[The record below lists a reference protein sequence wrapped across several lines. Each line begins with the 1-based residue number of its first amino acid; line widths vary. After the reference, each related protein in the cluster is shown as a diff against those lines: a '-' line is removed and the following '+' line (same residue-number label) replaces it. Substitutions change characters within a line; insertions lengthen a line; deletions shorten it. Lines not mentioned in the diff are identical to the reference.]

1 MFIKNKLIEEMETDA
16 KIFFYEALYKIKNDF
31 DIKKI
36 VKDVDILG
44 SITKILEYIEKE
56 IPDLEERKNELF
68 KTNDKNSEDFAFD
81 FALSMADTKEEKI
94 FLLNKIKDQ
103 FLEVIQKKI
112 DKINAE

>member
-1 MFIKNKLIEEMETDA
+1 M
-16 KIFFYEALYKIKNDF
+16 
-31 DIKKI
+31 
-36 VKDVDILG
+36 
-44 SITKILEYIEKE
+44 EYIENE

-112 DKINAE
+112 DKIIAE